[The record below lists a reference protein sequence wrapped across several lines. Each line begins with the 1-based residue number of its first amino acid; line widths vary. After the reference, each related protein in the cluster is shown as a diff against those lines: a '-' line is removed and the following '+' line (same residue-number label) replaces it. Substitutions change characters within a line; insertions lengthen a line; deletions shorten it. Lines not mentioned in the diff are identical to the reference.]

1 MPVINI
7 DGIIK
12 QLDGEKRILDDVT
25 LEIEDRSFA
34 CILGPPGAGKTTL
47 LRIIAGLELPTEGK
61 IYFDHE
67 DVTDLSPQ
75 KRGVSMVFQD
85 FALYPHM
92 TVYDNISSPLK
103 AVGSSKEEMDQRVKE
118 VSEFLKIADLLER
131 KPEQLSGGERQR
143 VAIARALAKRPRICL
158 FDEPLVNLDYKIRE
172 GMRAEFKSMQEKL
185 DQTLIYASPDPVDAL
200 AMADKVAILNN
211 GKVEQYAGVNE
222 AYNHPATVF
231 AGTYL
236 GYPAMNVIKCAM
248 EEREEKLLLGAGS
261 FTLDVTALKDK
272 LKSSAKEV
280 VLGIRP
286 EHLNISEQPLK
297 EMDASFEAK
306 IVVGEVIGSD
316 TIVHLRLGPHLLK
329 AFVPEI
335 YRARLG
341 KTIWIS
347 FNLSNIHIFDGTTSK
362 IVI

>member
-1 MPVINI
+1 MPIISI
-7 DGIIK
+7 DGITK
-12 QLDGEKRILDDVT
+12 QVDGKRILDNVT
-25 LEIEDRSFA
+25 LKIEDRSFT
-34 CILGPPGAGKTTL
+34 CILGSPGAGKTTL
-47 LRIIAGLELPTEGK
+47 LRIIAGLEPPTEGT
-61 IYFDHE
+61 IYFDHQ
-67 DVTDLSPQ
+67 DVTDLYPQ

-85 FALYPHM
+85 FALYPHL

-118 VSEFLKIADLLER
+118 VSDFLKIADLLER
-131 KPEQLSGGERQR
+131 KPEQLSGGEMQR

-172 GMRAEFKSMQEKL
+172 GMRAEFKLCQEKL
-185 DQTLIYASPDPVDAL
+185 GQTIIYATPDPVDAL

-211 GKVEQYAGVNE
+211 GKVEQYTEVDE

-231 AGTYL
+231 VGTYL
-236 GYPAMNVIKCAM
+236 GYPAMNVIKCGLV
-248 EEREEKLLLGAGS
+248 EKEEKLLLNARS
-261 FTLDVTALKDK
+261 FTLDVTALKDE

-286 EHLNISEQPLK
+286 EHISISEEPL
-297 EMDASFEAK
+297 EGMDASLEAK

-316 TIVHLRLGPHLLK
+316 TIVHLRLGEHLLK

-335 YRARLG
+335 YRAGLG
-341 KTIWIS
+341 KTLWIS
-347 FNLSNIHIFDGTTSK
+347 FNLSDVHLFDGVTSK
-362 IVI
+362 III

>member
-47 LRIIAGLELPTEGK
+47 LRIIAGLETPSQGR
-61 IYFDHE
+61 IFFDRE
-67 DVTDLSPQ
+67 EVTDLSPQ

-85 FALYPHM
+85 FALYPHL
-92 TVYDNISSPLK
+92 TAYENIASPLK
-103 AVGSSKEEMDQRVKE
+103 AIKIPEAEMSSRVRE
-118 VSEFLKIADLLER
+118 VAEFLKIADLLER
-131 KPEQLSGGERQR
+131 KPDQLSGGEMQR

-172 GMRAEFKSMQEKL
+172 GMRAEFKLMQEKL
-185 DQTLIYASPDPVDAL
+185 SQTIIYATPDPVDAL
-200 AMADKVAILNN
+200 TMADKVAILNN
-211 GKVEQYAGVNE
+211 GKVEQYTGVNE

-236 GYPAMNVIKCAM
+236 GYPPMNVIKCGM
-248 EEREEKLLLGAGS
+248 VEREEKLLLDAGS

-286 EHLNISEQPLK
+286 EHLNISEEPL
-297 EMDASFEAK
+297 EGMDASFEAK
-306 IVVGEVIGSD
+306 IMVGEVIGSD
-316 TIVHLRLGPHLLK
+316 TIVHLKAEKHPLK
-329 AFVPEI
+329 AFIPEI
-335 YRARLG
+335 YRAKLG
-341 KTIWIS
+341 MTIWIS
-347 FNLSNIHIFDGTTSK
+347 FNLSDIHIFDGKTSK
-362 IVI
+362 IMI